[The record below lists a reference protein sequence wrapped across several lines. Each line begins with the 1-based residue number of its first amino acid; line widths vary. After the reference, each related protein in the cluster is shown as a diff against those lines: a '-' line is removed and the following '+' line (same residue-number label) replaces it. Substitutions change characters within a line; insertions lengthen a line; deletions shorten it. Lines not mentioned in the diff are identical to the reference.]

1 MVSTIGVVEFDVV
14 ESGAAV
20 IVASVAG
27 GGGTVELFVTI
38 CNVKEKKINEVEK
51 NQKKP
56 QWSV

>member
-38 CNVKEKKINEVEK
+38 CNVKEKKYR
-51 NQKKP
+51 
-56 QWSV
+56 